1 MYYNKSQCKEKTFSN
16 VKIEKVFNELL
27 TKGALLFCNLY
38 VKKWDYTASAAIE
51 SFFEVRW
58 TIFGNLDLKGF

>member
-27 TKGALLFCNLY
+27 TKGALY

-51 SFFEVRW
+51 NSF
-58 TIFGNLDLKGF
+58 NLSLKSAGQFSETSI